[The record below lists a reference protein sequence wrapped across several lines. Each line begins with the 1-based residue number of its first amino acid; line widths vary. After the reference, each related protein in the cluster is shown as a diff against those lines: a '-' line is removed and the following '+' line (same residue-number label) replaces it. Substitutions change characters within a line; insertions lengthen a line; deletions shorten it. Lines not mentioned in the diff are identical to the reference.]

1 MLADYDEQGGNNY
14 QPHNGDGASASST
27 GTASPEPVD
36 PKPAKTHHIIN
47 EEDTVVVTPGDL
59 SAGMYLKYKK
69 GGLDLCRKL

>member
-59 SAGMYLKYKK
+59 SAGIVLEV
-69 GGLDLCRKL
+69 